1 MLSSLKMII
10 NDGGEFRRSCKEIY
24 HPPVPELKKQKMDF
38 SEGSLVDLG
47 IKIVLE
53 NLIFSFMIKE
63 MISHFQQSECHI
75 LLVTNPQNVLFCIWS
90 KHIQTAHT
98 VCKYETFDKT
108 SENLISRM
116 TKQGDDINVF
126 TRTLTKIY
134 GKHFQIFQKFYN
146 ISKAFF
152 ESQIN

>member
-146 ISKAFF
+146 TSKALF